1 MLPVIVQ
8 VVLVQKPLAKPKSEV
23 GEMDLLRVVVERNAS
38 RMRHAVV
45 LAVNGK
51 PMKVGIAPA
60 EADLN
65 GVMEIGD
72 ALVTA
77 QQEGRQ
83 IIGLIPRSTTFN
95 WYTQTNCGR
104 GIRVHFIPGLG

>member
-45 LAVNGK
+45 LAVNVK

-77 QQEGRQ
+77 QQEAPPDHRAN
-83 IIGLIPRSTTFN
+83 TTQHHF
-95 WYTQTNCGR
+95 QL
-104 GIRVHFIPGLG
+104 VHANQLRAGHKSSFIPGLG